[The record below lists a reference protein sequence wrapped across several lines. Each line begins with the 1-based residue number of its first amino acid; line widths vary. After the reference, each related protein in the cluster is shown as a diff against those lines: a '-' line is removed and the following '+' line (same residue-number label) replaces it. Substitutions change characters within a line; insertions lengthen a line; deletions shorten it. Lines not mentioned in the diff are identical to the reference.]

1 MGPPQLAV
9 HLFPRSRRAFAV
21 ARLCHGARTAV
32 CPRPDITAIADCRS
46 AAAFSIAM
54 RRYSAG
60 EQVPCAIIRLR
71 RAIVSHDAII
81 SSAITSGSGR
91 ERRDVSF
98 FMVQGTNSAKP
109 CAVKRE
115 LPANVAPLR

>member
-1 MGPPQLAV
+1 M
-9 HLFPRSRRAFAV
+9 
-21 ARLCHGARTAV
+21 
-32 CPRPDITAIADCRS
+32 AIADCRS

-60 EQVPCAIIRLR
+60 EQVPCTIIRLR

-81 SSAITSGSGR
+81 NSAITSGSGR

-98 FMVQGTNSAKP
+98 FMVQGTNSDEP
-109 CAVKRE
+109 CAVKRK
-115 LPANVAPLR
+115 PPVSVSPPR

>member
-1 MGPPQLAV
+1 M
-9 HLFPRSRRAFAV
+9 

-60 EQVPCAIIRLR
+60 EQVPCTIIRLR
-71 RAIVSHDAII
+71 REIVSHDAII
-81 SSAITSGSGR
+81 NSAITSGSGR
-91 ERRDVSF
+91 ERRDESF
-98 FMVQGTNSAKP
+98 FMMQRTKSDKP
-109 CAVKRE
+109 CAVKRM
-115 LPANVAPLR
+115 LPASRAPLR